1 MEENVEIFWDFN
13 TIHFSGNKIT
23 AFIMCTQQ
31 ETFIPHESALKWC
44 DGQTCKLLYVDYFN

>member
-31 ETFIPHESALKWC
+31 ETFIPHESALK
-44 DGQTCKLLYVDYFN
+44 